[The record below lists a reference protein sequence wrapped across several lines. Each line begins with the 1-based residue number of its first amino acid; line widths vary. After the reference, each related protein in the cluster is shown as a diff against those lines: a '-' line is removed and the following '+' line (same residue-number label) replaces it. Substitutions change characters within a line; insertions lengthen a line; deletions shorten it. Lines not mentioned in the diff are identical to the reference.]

1 MIGHIWN
8 LIIENCG
15 RRVDNL
21 IPKNI
26 EKILLDFWLIA
37 NKKNYHNLNW
47 IIMFLLLVLVINL
60 GVDIIF

>member
-1 MIGHIWN
+1 MIGHSWN
-8 LIIENCG
+8 LIIENYE

-26 EKILLDFWLIA
+26 EEILLDFWLIA
-37 NKKNYHNLNW
+37 NKKNYHNVNW